1 MSIKPRLLVVLG
13 GALTMCNGLQLFTAV
28 ESLVATPYAK
38 LEKKVASQQIPAV
51 AAAPAPRKTLA
62 GAGAGGASF
71 DHSAWDALLKAHVR
85 DDGTVDYGGLERD
98 GDAFRGYLAALAAA
112 DVDALG
118 DREQLALHLNAYN
131 ALCVAHVL
139 PVHGTLKSILD
150 LSEKDAPIW
159 DKVAGEVGGVA
170 VSLNDIEHGRLRL
183 RWDEPELHA
192 CIVCAST
199 SCPSLARFAFAG
211 DGLER
216 DMRARAESWLRDGS
230 KGCAAERGGA
240 VARLSRI
247 CLWFEDDFDT
257 RGGAAA
263 FVRDHVDGGSAAA
276 RALDG
281 GAALRYFPYDWSL
294 NKVAK

>member
-1 MSIKPRLLVVLG
+1 
-13 GALTMCNGLQLFTAV
+13 MCNGLQLFTAV

-62 GAGAGGASF
+62 SELAGGASF

-170 VSLNDIEHGRLRL
+170 VSLNDIEHERLRL

-192 CIVCAST
+192 AA
-199 SCPSLARFAFAG
+199 P
-211 DGLER
+211 
-216 DMRARAESWLRDGS
+216 RA
-230 KGCAAERGGA
+230 GGA

-263 FVRDHVDGGSAAA
+263 FVRDTSAARSLA
-276 RALDG
+276 AA
-281 GAALRYFPYDWSL
+281 AALRYFPTGPSIR
-294 NKVAK
+294 